1 MYWAGFMES
10 SLAKQFDANGFLKYP
25 NFVEI
30 VKQIAPFYA
39 TRAAGGA
46 IYIAGVFIM
55 IYNLWKTTRQG
66 KFIGDEEAE
75 AASLRSQELPAAKSY
90 WHRIL
95 ERHPARFA
103 FITLL
108 VILFGGLIE
117 LIPTFMIK
125 SNIPTISSV
134 KPYTPLEL
142 EGRDLYI
149 REGCNT
155 CHSQMIRPFR
165 SETERY
171 GEYSKAGEF
180 VYDHPFLWGSKR
192 TGPDLQREGTR
203 PLTADWQ
210 YRHLVDPESITPYSI
225 MPPFPWLAANA
236 LDTSYT
242 RKKITVMRE
251 LGVPYPAGYE
261 LRAIGDLKNQEAGIA
276 KKLNDAGVPV
286 VGNEEIIALIAYLER
301 LGTDIGKQ
309 NQDQTTEENQPS
321 KNQ

>member
-1 MYWAGFMES
+1 
-10 SLAKQFDANGFLKYP
+10 
-25 NFVEI
+25 
-30 VKQIAPFYA
+30 
-39 TRAAGGA
+39 
-46 IYIAGVFIM
+46 
-55 IYNLWKTTRQG
+55 LWKTARGG
-66 KFIGDEEAE
+66 KFIGDEAAE
-75 AASLRSQELPAAKSY
+75 AAPLHAQELPGSQSY
-90 WHRIL
+90 WHRRL
-95 ERHPARFA
+95 ERRPLRFA
-103 FITLL
+103 IIAL
-108 VILFGGLIE
+108 VAILIGGLVE
-117 LIPTFMIK
+117 MIPTFMIR

-149 REGCNT
+149 REGCNS

-203 PLTADWQ
+203 PLTSDWH
-210 YRHLVDPESITPYSI
+210 YRHLVDPQSVTTYSI
-225 MPPFPWLAANA
+225 MPPFPWLAADA

-242 RKKITVMRE
+242 RKKITVMRQ

-261 LRAIGDLKNQEAGIA
+261 SLALGDLKNQAATIA
-276 KKLNDAGVPV
+276 KKLNDAGIPV
-286 VGNEEIIALIAYLER
+286 NGNEEIIALIAYLER

-309 NQDQTTEENQPS
+309 NPEPVTEQNQTSKPSSENQ
-321 KNQ
+321 